1 METESPFLE
10 KDHPDVRHHPILENH
25 RFAKYKGA
33 ERGIKVET
41 IPEQYTSKSSFL
53 DNEFPKKR
61 KKYKGKRIHRGL
73 FRSAQ
78 GHLINADVNAA
89 YNILIKSDPKALP
102 KRRVNGVGGYVMY
115 PLRVSIECLRPIS

>member
-1 METESPFLE
+1 MFVTIPFL
-10 KDHPDVRHHPILENH
+10 KIIDML
-25 RFAKYKGA
+25 KYKGT
-33 ERGIKVET
+33 ERGIMVET

-53 DNEFPKKR
+53 DNEFPKER
-61 KKYKGKRIHRGL
+61 KMYKGKRIHRGL

-89 YNILIKSDPKALP
+89 YNILIESDPKALP
-102 KRRVNGVGGYVMY
+102 KRRANGVRGYVMY